1 MNDKKKPY
9 IRTLPTD
16 KSEYFEILGKSNAV
30 SMHSGLV
37 TLAPG
42 KDVGK
47 HSTENYEELI
57 IVFDGE
63 GEIEADGAGR
73 MKIKKGQIA
82 YNPPQTGHN
91 VFNTG
96 FEPLRYIYIVARAI
110 E

>member
-1 MNDKKKPY
+1 VNDKKKPF

-16 KSEYFEILGKSNAV
+16 QSDYYEILGKSDSV
-30 SMHSGLV
+30 SMRSGLV
-37 TLAPG
+37 TLDPG
-42 KDVGK
+42 KDIGK

-57 IVFDGE
+57 IVLDGE
-63 GEIEADGAGR
+63 GEIEADGAVR
-73 MKIKKGQIA
+73 TKIKKGQIA